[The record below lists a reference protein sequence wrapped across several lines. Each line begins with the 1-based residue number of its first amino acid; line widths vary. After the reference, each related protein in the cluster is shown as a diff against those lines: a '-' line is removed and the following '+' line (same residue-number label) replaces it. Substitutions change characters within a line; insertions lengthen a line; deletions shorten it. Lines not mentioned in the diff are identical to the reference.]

1 MADKD
6 EEKGGLFGYRGIR
19 DMFDGGGKR
28 NEGDTFQGG
37 GPLSAL
43 ANAMNIAPAG
53 YHARQAS
60 AAKNAPAPTRA
71 AQMQERSYRRPTR
84 GTANYSLS
92 RDMRDGGGMGYEGN
106 SFRGS
111 GYSVLANMLGIKPL
125 GYEDRMA
132 EAQALAGGTQAG
144 AARPGQIAGGT
155 SVSSSL
161 RPMPRP
167 QTAGGTSIAPRNMA
181 GTEFASAPYQFDPV
195 VTPPVSGPM
204 PIDAMPMEE
213 LLRIINQGLDTSVN
227 PFTASRTNTQMYG
240 DPLGNGTF
248 IR

>member
-6 EEKGGLFGYRGIR
+6 EEKGGLFGYRDVR
-19 DMFDGGGKR
+19 DMFDGGGKHDT
-28 NEGDTFQGG
+28 GDTFQGG

-53 YHARQAS
+53 YHARQA
-60 AAKNAPAPTRA
+60 AASKNAPAPTRA
-71 AQMQERSYRRPTR
+71 AQMQQRSYRRPTR
-84 GTANYSLS
+84 GTENYNFF
-92 RDMRDGGGMGYEGN
+92 RDTHDGGGMGYEGN

-111 GYSVLANMLGIKPL
+111 GYSVLANMLGVKPT
-125 GYEDRMA
+125 GYDERMA
-132 EAQALAGGTQAG
+132 EAQALAGGTQAS
-144 AARPGQIAGGT
+144 AARPNQIAGGT

-161 RPMPRP
+161 RPMLPTRDM
-167 QTAGGTSIAPRNMA
+167 S
-181 GTEFASAPYQFDPV
+181 GTEFAPAPFQFDPV
-195 VTPPVSGPM
+195 TTPPVSGPM

-213 LLRIINQGLDTSVN
+213 LLRIINQGIDTSVN